1 MQYKITKKNKDLIG
15 KITLPP
21 SKSISNRLLIIKAL
35 SYSQFTINNISK
47 SDDTKIIH
55 SVLNSNSNNFDVN
68 NSGAAMR
75 FLAAFLSKIVGEWI
89 LTGSDRMQKRPV
101 GELVDALRKLG
112 ANIEYIEEEG
122 FPPLEI
128 LGSNLT
134 GKTIDVN
141 ANISSQF
148 ISALLLIAPTLKN
161 GLTLNLKNKIV
172 SKPYIDLTLNILKQF
187 GINSSFINNTIKI
200 DNQKFIPKDFFVE
213 ADWSSASYW
222 YEMAAFADN
231 VDLEL
236 LGLNKDSLQGDSVV
250 AKIFDKLG
258 VKTTFL
264 NNGIHLTK
272 KKCSIKNFNIDLT
285 DYPDLAQTL
294 VVTCSFLK
302 IPFKISGLETLKIK
316 ETNRIEA
323 LINELAKFNINI
335 VETSEGVLECN
346 DFKINDIEK
355 YFINTIYDHRMAL
368 SFSPISIL
376 NKKIVIDNIKVIK
389 KSYPDFYDDLKKVGF
404 EINEE

>member
-1 MQYKITKKNKDLIG
+1 MQYNITKQNRNLAGEIN
-15 KITLPP
+15 LPA
-21 SKSISNRLLIIKAL
+21 SKSISNRLLIIQAL
-35 SYSQFTINNISK
+35 NYSLSPIKNISK
-47 SDDTKIIH
+47 SDDTKIIY
-55 SVLNSNSNNFDVN
+55 SVLNSNTNVFDVA
-68 NSGAAMR
+68 NSGTAMR
-75 FLAAFLSKIVGEWI
+75 FLTAFLSKIVGEWTI
-89 LTGSDRMQKRPV
+89 TGNDRMKKRPI
-101 GELVDALRKLG
+101 GELVEALRELG
-112 ANIEYIEEEG
+112 ANIEYLENEG
-122 FPPLEI
+122 FPPLKI

-134 GKTIDVN
+134 GKTIEAD

-200 DNQKFIPKDFFVE
+200 DNQKFIPKKFLVE

-222 YEMAAFADN
+222 YEMAAFADKL
-231 VDLEL
+231 DLKL
-236 LGLNKDSLQGDSVV
+236 YGLNKNSLQGDSAV
-250 AKIFDKLG
+250 AKIFENFG
-258 VKTTFL
+258 VKTTFI

-272 KKCSIKNFNIDLT
+272 KESNIKKFNIDLT

-316 ETNRIEA
+316 ETNRINA
-323 LINELAKFNINI
+323 LISELSKFNIKLT
-335 VETSEGVLECN
+335 ETSKGILECN
-346 DFKINDIEK
+346 DFQHNNIKK
-355 YFINTIYDHRMAL
+355 YIIDTHNDHRMTL
-368 SFSPISIL
+368 SFAPISIF
-376 NKKIVIDNIKVIK
+376 NKKIIIDNIDVIN
-389 KSYPDFYDDLKKVGF
+389 KSYPAFYEDLKRVGF

>member
-1 MQYKITKKNKDLIG
+1 MK
-15 KITLPP
+15 
-21 SKSISNRLLIIKAL
+21 
-35 SYSQFTINNISK
+35 
-47 SDDTKIIH
+47 
-55 SVLNSNSNNFDVN
+55 
-68 NSGAAMR
+68 
-75 FLAAFLSKIVGEWI
+75 
-89 LTGSDRMQKRPV
+89 KRPI
-101 GELVDALRKLG
+101 GELVEALRELG
-112 ANIEYIEEEG
+112 ANIEYLENEG
-122 FPPLEI
+122 FPPLKI

-134 GKTIDVN
+134 GKTIEAD

-200 DNQKFIPKDFFVE
+200 DNQKFIPKKFLVE

-222 YEMAAFADN
+222 YEMAAFADKL
-231 VDLEL
+231 DLKL
-236 LGLNKDSLQGDSVV
+236 YGLNKNSLQGDSAV
-250 AKIFDKLG
+250 AKIFENFG
-258 VKTTFL
+258 VKTTFI

-272 KKCSIKNFNIDLT
+272 KESNIKKFNIDLT

-316 ETNRIEA
+316 ETNRINA
-323 LINELAKFNINI
+323 LISELSKFNIKLT
-335 VETSEGVLECN
+335 ETSKGILECN
-346 DFKINDIEK
+346 DFQHNNIKK
-355 YFINTIYDHRMAL
+355 YIIDTHNDHRMTL
-368 SFSPISIL
+368 SFAPISIF
-376 NKKIVIDNIKVIK
+376 NKKIIIDNIDVIN
-389 KSYPDFYDDLKKVGF
+389 KSYPAFYEDLKRVGF